1 MSNKLIVIGSF
12 VCFVVFLF
20 SVWFVLTYPGEFLE
34 LNRKGSTTE
43 SLSFSNYPNIV
54 CSLSQ
59 LLSPEAAPS
68 LESFVRASTTEEN
81 RDLTF
86 SGLAIVSKLANACQS
101 LVDVGKA
108 RSSSQQNCTYRD
120 KGGFC
125 HNMFVVRANS
135 KSAAHWILY
144 DDIFFQ
150 SMAAREKL

>member
-1 MSNKLIVIGSF
+1 MFGLSLPSLIQ
-12 VCFVVFLF
+12 FL
-20 SVWFVLTYPGEFLE
+20 SLRRTGHLIAVYRSLNTRTWFALYKDLTQF
-34 LNRKGSTTE
+34 
-43 SLSFSNYPNIV
+43 
-54 CSLSQ
+54 
-59 LLSPEAAPS
+59 EAAPS
-68 LESFVRASTTEEN
+68 LESVKALSTEWD

>member
-1 MSNKLIVIGSF
+1 MWIVIGSS
-12 VCFVVFLF
+12 VFFAVFRF
-20 SVWFVLTYPGEFLE
+20 SVWVVITKPNSVLE
-34 LNRKGSTTE
+34 LEENGSSDS
-43 SLSFSNYPNIV
+43 SLSFSKHPNMV
-54 CSLSQ
+54 CTLQGFDSF
-59 LLSPEAAPS
+59 EAAPS
-68 LESFVRASTTEEN
+68 LESFVKALSTEGD

-108 RSSSQQNCTYRD
+108 RSSSQQNCAYRD

>member
-1 MSNKLIVIGSF
+1 MDSDWKL
-12 VCFVVFLF
+12 CFFFAVFRF
-20 SVWFVLTYPGEFLE
+20 SVWVVITKPNSVLE
-34 LNRKGSTTE
+34 LEENGSSDS
-43 SLSFSNYPNIV
+43 SLSFSKHPNMV
-54 CSLSQ
+54 CTLQGFDSFK
-59 LLSPEAAPS
+59 AAPS
-68 LESFVRASTTEEN
+68 LESFVKALSTEGD

-108 RSSSQQNCTYRD
+108 RSSSQQNCAYRD

>member
-1 MSNKLIVIGSF
+1 MEALF
-12 VCFVVFLF
+12 FFAVFLF
-20 SVWFVLTYPGEFLE
+20 SVWVVITKPNSVLE
-34 LNRKGSTTE
+34 LDS
-43 SLSFSNYPNIV
+43 SLSFSKHPNMV
-54 CSLSQ
+54 CTLQGFDSF
-59 LLSPEAAPS
+59 EAAPS
-68 LESFVRASTTEEN
+68 LESFVKALSTEWD

-108 RSSSQQNCTYRD
+108 RSSSLQNSTYRD

-125 HNMFVVRANS
+125 HNMFVVRAKS